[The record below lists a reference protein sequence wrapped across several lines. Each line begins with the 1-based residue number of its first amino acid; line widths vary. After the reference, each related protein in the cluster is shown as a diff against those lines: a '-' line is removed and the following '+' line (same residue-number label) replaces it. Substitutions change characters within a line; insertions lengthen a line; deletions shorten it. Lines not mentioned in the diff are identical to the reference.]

1 MLAAM
6 KMRMPHTIAALAAV
20 LLLLACAGGPPEPPP
35 PAPAPEW
42 SDALSTR
49 ADALEAKLAAAE
61 RAPAGE
67 LVVRLAFE
75 AGADLDLYV
84 SDPLDETVYYANT
97 PVRSG
102 GALAADRRCR
112 EPGDGVEAVR
122 FAAPLAGRYRVG
134 VDFQQRCQ
142 SEERVAPWAISV
154 DANGER
160 RILRGLARWNVFAS
174 RVDEFVYS
182 AGMAARPSGN

>member
-1 MLAAM
+1 
-6 KMRMPHTIAALAAV
+6 MPQTIAALAAA
-20 LLLLACAGGPPEPPP
+20 LLLACASGPPKPPP
-35 PAPAPEW
+35 PEPAPEW
-42 SDALSTR
+42 TDALGAR
-49 ADALEAKLAAAE
+49 ADALEATLAAAE

-102 GALAADRRCR
+102 GALDADRRCP
-112 EPGDGVEAVR
+112 EPGDRVETVR

-134 VDFQQRCQ
+134 VDFQHRCE
-142 SEERVAPWAISV
+142 SDERVAPWVISI

-160 RILRGLARWNVFAS
+160 RIVRGLARWNVFAS

-182 AGMAARPSGN
+182 AGIAASPSGN